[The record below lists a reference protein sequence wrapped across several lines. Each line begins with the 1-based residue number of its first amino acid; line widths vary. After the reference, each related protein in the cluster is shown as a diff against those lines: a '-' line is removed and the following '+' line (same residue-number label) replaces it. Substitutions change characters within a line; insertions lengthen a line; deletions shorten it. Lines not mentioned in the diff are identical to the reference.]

1 MVGPNYKIKFFTLTL
16 RHWKTFKM
24 SSIRKFISLFLNLH
38 NTGNLGHGQT
48 QAKYY
53 LVGLKIVLMALYSI
67 LFQTINSLFLPL
79 ELSLHRTSASGM
91 VNKMNHIVHF
101 ILCRKV

>member
-48 QAKYY
+48 QANYY